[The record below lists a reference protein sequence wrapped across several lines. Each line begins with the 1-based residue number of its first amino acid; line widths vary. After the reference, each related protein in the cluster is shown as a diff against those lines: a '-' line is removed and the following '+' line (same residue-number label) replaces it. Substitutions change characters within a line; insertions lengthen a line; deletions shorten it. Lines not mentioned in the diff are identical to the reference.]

1 MARRCNSKGLTR
13 VEILVVV
20 LVGGFIL
27 SLLPVASRRAKS
39 DANRIT
45 CGANLAV
52 LGKAMRLY
60 ASDYQNEFP
69 RAGGRYT
76 PWGEAVRWNASNR
89 YQAYSLSPNGAGG
102 AATVSSCFYLL
113 VKYAEVRPRSFVCPG
128 DVGTTEFRLPEGAGL
143 PRGFELIDGWDF
155 GPEAGKHCSYAYQ
168 MPFGLYVLTTS
179 HDPAMPLAAD
189 RNPWIGSPAG
199 EPKPLASFKPDLPQF
214 MGTPAQARAG
224 NSRSH
229 GDDGQN
235 VLFVDGHVT
244 FEERSY
250 CGLEN
255 DNIYLASSD
264 LTSGSSIGMVPVLPM
279 VIPAN
284 RKDSVLVHDPVY
296 QVKAPAEA
304 PNVDSKSLKQTAVVA
319 TLDCPLPEHK
329 NAIWC
334 STFQMA
340 WDKLKRDII
349 GEPIQIPAAQELVDR
364 LNRSEFPTG
373 SIEEKSCYVAAGFV
387 KNGIIEQVQKEMA
400 RRFPSE
406 RVPTFDEEYR
416 TLLNVILAYAYL
428 NVAVEFEQ
436 PYCACPGAFEFRDSM
451 GGRTSVVAFRAQ
463 AYDRVQVEILYHDFG
478 QSPDTAQFVVDLSK
492 RTQPY
497 QVVLARVSQCKTLR
511 EAAKAVQ
518 EKIAEFATR
527 PNYNAQCK
535 LQPIDTLTVPDVL
548 YKLTHHFEELLD
560 KDLRNEKWP
569 LYYIS
574 EAMQKIDFALSRK
587 GVVLKSEARVRPA
600 TRGGAPAEEQKPRHF
615 HFDRPFLICV
625 QKREPNA
632 TPFFLMWVDNAE
644 LMKPY
649 ASGDKGS

>member
-1 MARRCNSKGLTR
+1 MARWRSSKGLTR
-13 VEILVVV
+13 VEVLVVV
-20 LVGGFIL
+20 LAGVVALALL
-27 SLLPVASRRAKS
+27 SVVSYRGNPHPARLACA
-39 DANRIT
+39 
-45 CGANLAV
+45 ANLAT
-52 LGKAMRLY
+52 LGKAMLLY
-60 ASDYQNEFP
+60 ANDYAGEFP
-69 RAGGRYT
+69 RAGGRAT
-76 PWGEAVRWNASNR
+76 MWGEMVHWDASSR
-89 YQAYSLSPNGAGG
+89 EAAFELAADGLGG
-102 AATVSSCFYLL
+102 AATISSCFYLL
-113 VKYAEVRPRSFVCPG
+113 VKYAEVEPPCFICPG
-128 DVGTTEFRLPEGAGL
+128 DAGTTQFRLPDGADL
-143 PRGFELIDGWDF
+143 PRGFKLIDAWDF
-155 GPEAGKHCSYAYQ
+155 GPEAYKHCSYAYHL
-168 MPFGLYVLTTS
+168 PFGLYALTTS
-179 HDPAMPLAAD
+179 HDRAMPLAAD
-189 RNPWIGSPAG
+189 RNPWLPSPGRTAGSIAG
-199 EPKPLASFKPDLPQF
+199 FKPDLPAYK
-214 MGTPAQARAG
+214 GTAEQARQG
-224 NSRSH
+224 NSPSH
-229 GDDGQN
+229 KGDGQN
-235 VLFVDGHVT
+235 VLFVDGHVA
-244 FEERSY
+244 FEERGY
-250 CGLEN
+250 CGLDN
-255 DNIYLASSD
+255 DNIYLVAND
-264 LTSGSSIGMVPVLPM
+264 PTGGSPVGMVPAVRAATPL
-279 VIPAN
+279 N
-284 RKDSVLVHDPVY
+284 RRDSVLVHDPVY
-296 QVKAPAEA
+296 QVKTPAEA

-329 NAIWC
+329 NVIWC

-340 WDKLKRDII
+340 WDKLKRDVI
-349 GEPIQIPAAQELVDR
+349 GEPIQIPAAQELADR

-373 SIEEKSCYVAAGFV
+373 SIDEKSCYVAAGFV

-406 RVPTFDEEYR
+406 PVPTFDEKYR
-416 TLLNVILAYAYL
+416 TLLDVILAYAYL

-451 GGRTSVVAFRAQ
+451 GERTSVAAFRAQ

-497 QVVLARVSQCKTLR
+497 QVVLARVPQCRTLR
-511 EAAKAVQ
+511 DAAKAVQ

-527 PNYNAQCK
+527 PHYEAQCK

-560 KDLRNEKWP
+560 KDLRNAKWP
-569 LYYIS
+569 LSYIS

-600 TRGGAPAEEQKPRHF
+600 TRGVSRDEQKPRHF

-649 ASGDKGS
+649 GSSVQGS